1 AIEAKLDGFEVRRMI
16 DAVRIA
22 DAVFTA
28 TGCRSIISEE
38 HLKVMKNGCILGN
51 AGHFDNEIDKKA
63 LETMSESKERARE
76 YVDGY
81 RFKDGRTIYLIAEG
95 RLMNLAA
102 GQGHPAEIMDMSF
115 ATQALA
121 IEYLAKNWKNM
132 DRNVH
137 TVPEEMD
144 TEIATI
150 KLKTMGVSIDSLTNE
165 QKNYMSGW
173 EEGT

>member
-1 AIEAKLDGFEVRRMI
+1 MPMI
-16 DAVRIA
+16 DAVKVA
-22 DAVFTA
+22 DAVFTV
-28 TGCRSIISEE
+28 TGCKSIISKE

-63 LETMSESKERARE
+63 LESMSEGKERVRE
-76 YVDGY
+76 FVDGY
-81 RFKDGRTIYLIAEG
+81 RFKDGKMVYLIAEG

-121 IEYLAKNWKNM
+121 IEYLAKNWKKM
-132 DRNVH
+132 ECTVH
-137 TVPEEMD
+137 TVSEDMD
-144 TEIATI
+144 AEIATI
-150 KLKTMGVSIDSLTNE
+150 KLKTMGVSIDTLTKE
-165 QKNYMSGW
+165 QKKYMSGW